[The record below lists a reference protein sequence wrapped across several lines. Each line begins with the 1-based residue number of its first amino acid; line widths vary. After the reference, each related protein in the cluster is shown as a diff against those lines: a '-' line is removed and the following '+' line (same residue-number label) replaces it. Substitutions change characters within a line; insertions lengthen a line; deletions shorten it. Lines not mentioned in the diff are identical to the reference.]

1 MRPALPKLR
10 RDLDCR
16 VQTTANGPVLVVKDP
31 RTRQFFCLKE
41 TERFVAEQLDGETP
55 LEIVNQRVEEKFG
68 ASLAPDA
75 LDGFIKGLERNRLLE
90 KKGKSRKA
98 DAAAKQGRF
107 AGSAL
112 YLRFKLLDPDRILN
126 RLIQRVQFC
135 FTPQFVIFSA
145 AIICTAIG
153 VTIFNWSD
161 VLDDAAGLY
170 KFSTLP
176 LLLATVFVV
185 ITAHEFAHGLTC
197 KHFGGEVREMG
208 FLLMYFQPAFY
219 CNVSDAWFFPKQ
231 QRLLVSFAGPYFEL
245 FIWALATLAWRVT
258 DHDTWIN
265 HVAIVVM
272 ATSGIKTLFNFNPLI
287 KLDGYYLLSDYL
299 DLPNLRK
306 KSFRFVGDFVKKLGG
321 LGGDLQELPPRQR
334 KIYLAYGVTA
344 WLASISILTYLGWAF
359 GEYLILEE
367 QRIAF
372 FAFAGLIGVK
382 FRSRFRRLFG
392 RKREDAGSAPRS
404 KSDATPKRRWL
415 IRLAIAAAVA
425 FVLFLVP
432 MELRVAGSINVLP
445 SQSADVRSQLEGI
458 VQEVL
463 VDEGQH
469 VNVGDVII
477 RLVDRDV
484 RSELQKTEGLID
496 ESRARLRLLEAGSRA
511 EEVELARTTVARFEE
526 QLKFY
531 RAKFERFELLNKQQ
545 LASMV
550 DLEESKRLVA
560 SGESDLAEARKKL
573 ELLLAGS
580 RPEEIEALRGM
591 VASLETQRRNFAEQL
606 RLMTVVSPSTGIVS
620 TPSRQL
626 REMRGQ
632 LVQKGDLITKVTDLR
647 TITAEIA
654 VSEKEI
660 GDIRISQPV
669 ALKARAYP
677 ERIFSGK
684 VTEIA
689 TTAQG
694 AAAAASTAKAP
705 VAPTSLAEAAK
716 TANTILVTTEIDNSA
731 ELLKPGMTGMAKI
744 YCGKRR
750 IADLMMRRL
759 SRTFRVEFWS
769 WW

>member
-1 MRPALPKLR
+1 
-10 RDLDCR
+10 
-16 VQTTANGPVLVVKDP
+16 
-31 RTRQFFCLKE
+31 
-41 TERFVAEQLDGETP
+41 
-55 LEIVNQRVEEKFG
+55 
-68 ASLAPDA
+68 
-75 LDGFIKGLERNRLLE
+75 
-90 KKGKSRKA
+90 
-98 DAAAKQGRF
+98 
-107 AGSAL
+107 
-112 YLRFKLLDPDRILN
+112 
-126 RLIQRVQFC
+126 
-135 FTPQFVIFSA
+135 
-145 AIICTAIG
+145 
-153 VTIFNWSD
+153 
-161 VLDDAAGLY
+161 
-170 KFSTLP
+170 
-176 LLLATVFVV
+176 
-185 ITAHEFAHGLTC
+185 
-197 KHFGGEVREMG
+197 
-208 FLLMYFQPAFY
+208 
-219 CNVSDAWFFPKQ
+219 
-231 QRLLVSFAGPYFEL
+231 
-245 FIWALATLAWRVT
+245 
-258 DHDTWIN
+258 
-265 HVAIVVM
+265 
-272 ATSGIKTLFNFNPLI
+272 
-287 KLDGYYLLSDYL
+287 
-299 DLPNLRK
+299 
-306 KSFRFVGDFVKKLGG
+306 
-321 LGGDLQELPPRQR
+321 
-334 KIYLAYGVTA
+334 
-344 WLASISILTYLGWAF
+344 
-359 GEYLILEE
+359 
-367 QRIAF
+367 
-372 FAFAGLIGVK
+372 
-382 FRSRFRRLFG
+382 
-392 RKREDAGSAPRS
+392 
-404 KSDATPKRRWL
+404 
-415 IRLAIAAAVA
+415 
-425 FVLFLVP
+425 